1 MKFKKYAS
9 VKVIA
14 IIMAVMLAAG
24 SFFGQQHKINSLK
37 RELYIQQNMTDQK
50 YNYTQT
56 TIDIYTLKEQL
67 NKKCNFKVLDGTV
80 NIKHTYVYQRESV
93 LGLKNKFKLVG
104 TADFYYALNV
114 DLSKAIVTKTSN
126 DKIVVTIPKATVD
139 EKSCHRV
146 ANTFYRLDDECTS
159 NILFNTNKNDV
170 EKATRQWDDTFDIK
184 GTQYIKEYY
193 NLKDIQEKAEQA
205 SVHQI
210 KALLEELGYSRS
222 LEVNVR

>member
-14 IIMAVMLAAG
+14 ILMAVMLAVG
-24 SFFGQQHKINSLK
+24 SFFNQQHKINSLK
-37 RELYIQQNMTDQK
+37 KELYIQQNMTDQK

-56 TIDIYTLKEQL
+56 SIDIYTLKEQL
-67 NKKCNFKVLDGTV
+67 NKQCNFKVLDGTV

-93 LGLKNKFKLVG
+93 LGLKNKCKLVG

-114 DLSKAIVTKTSN
+114 DLSKALVTKTAD
-126 DKIVVTIPKATVD
+126 DKIIVTIPKATVD
-139 EKSCHRV
+139 EKACHRV
-146 ANTFYRLDDECTS
+146 ANSFYRIDDECSS
-159 NILFNTNKNDV
+159 NILFNSNKNDV

-184 GTQYIKEYY
+184 GTEYIKEYY

-222 LEVNVR
+222 FEVVVR